1 MSLISD
7 ALRKARQEAAEREA
21 KDQGLETPMVAGY
34 WKRGGRHGV
43 ALILGAAI
51 ALGAALIG
59 GGLMWWVLADRSD
72 KVVIEVS
79 DGVEKAA
86 VSVIDSAPVHSTGDP
101 APDQG
106 VEMIL
111 PAAVLAESTTAGDD
125 GPAAVGGKA
134 VSESDAIGRS
144 PDGAGGLPAEAI
156 PPPAKAS
163 EGDGAG
169 GEFVAEA
176 RIGETTLILD
186 YLVYRNE
193 NPFAQINGRDVR
205 VGAVIE
211 DFVVEAITSDSV
223 VLTRGDTRVV
233 IRVR

>member
-21 KDQGLETPMVAGY
+21 KDHGLETPMVAGY

-43 ALILGAAI
+43 ALVLGAAI
-51 ALGAALIG
+51 ALAAALIG
-59 GGLMWWVLADRSD
+59 GGLVWWVLADRSD
-72 KVVIEVS
+72 TVVNEVS
-79 DGVEKAA
+79 DGEEQAA
-86 VSVIDSAPVHSTGDP
+86 EGVVDSAPVHSTGDP
-101 APDQG
+101 APEQVG
-106 VEMIL
+106 ETVL
-111 PAAVLAESTTAGDD
+111 PAAVSVESTTAGDG
-125 GPAAVGGKA
+125 GPAAGGGKA

-176 RIGETTLILD
+176 RIGETTLTLD
-186 YLVYRNE
+186 YLVYRKA

-223 VLTRGDTRVV
+223 VLTRGETRVV